1 MTQPPPYPGMPRW
14 VKIQWPFV
22 ALLLALV
29 IGMSTGFLHHS
40 GHAAKTADS
49 PASEGAHP

>member
-1 MTQPPPYPGMPRW
+1 MTEPPFYPGMPRW

-29 IGMSTGFLHHS
+29 IGMSTGMLHHGS
-40 GHAAKTADS
+40 HAAEGGT
-49 PASEGAHP
+49 SEEARK